1 MPFRKKT
8 ATIPGDSKKQAA
20 EEGPKARKRKV
31 SEENKWEKA
40 SIFGEEETLR
50 ELNNSFQV
58 SEELFYREC

>member
-8 ATIPGDSKKQAA
+8 ATIPGGSKKQAA
-20 EEGPKARKRKV
+20 GEGPKARKRKV